1 MASVVKIRFL
11 LIVLSVSL
19 LTIPFAKAQF
29 NFGTRAGFVYTSVS
43 HEKWLPSYQAGVFSS
58 YDFNEAL
65 SISSELSFAD
75 RGFVF
80 DPPYLLDNY
89 YIDQHLRYLTL
100 QNSMEWKYS
109 NRFSLLG
116 GFGISALLSVGS
128 TNGSYLYGYY
138 GDDYDFFELW
148 DINLHA
154 GLKYQMTPHFHWVAR
169 FSHGL
174 KDIYKADYSYSYYNR
189 GAELSFGYNLHDIG
203 IERMDDVALANERS
217 TKVSF
222 GIRLGIANNTIL
234 EPLGNVNEKAIGKK
248 SYEAGIEF
256 RFDKW
261 RYFYLT
267 PGLNYLQRSATYF
280 TGTPEE
286 ELLDLKYLSPSF
298 MVGLAP
304 VKTKYFSLAMEAG
317 FYVNFLLSAK
327 EPEYWKDKVPNGY
340 GELDHIESGNVL
352 MSTFYGYEG
361 VVNADKNTKF
371 FFNYRRSRDFTPFAE
386 TPASNNVELYNKA
399 ETFSLGVRFKL
410 KHGAERAMAHT
421 DSVSKHEFI
430 KKFSS
435 GFKAG
440 FNFNNS
446 AVKDLPDGYEDISR
460 TSLGFHAGYYM
471 QFRMFRNFSLLPELQ
486 FIRKGYQY
494 KINGNSS
501 SIKMSYVE
509 LSLLMSKAISRHVS
523 LEAGPT
529 VGMRFNGGDIE
540 IDDSS
545 FYNYDGVIEPGISA
559 GLRYFI
565 NSKLSISSR
574 YYSSLKGEG
583 SFEANNSPGGG
594 AATSE
599 YFRNIQLSAYWRLS
613 KE

>member
-19 LTIPFAKAQF
+19 FTIPFAKAQF
-29 NFGTRAGFVYTSVS
+29 NFGARAGFVYTSVS
-43 HEKWLPSYQAGVFSS
+43 HQNWLPSYQAGVFSS
-58 YDFNEAL
+58 YNFNEAL

-80 DPPYLLDNY
+80 DPPYLLDDY
-89 YIDQHLRYLTL
+89 YIDQHLRYLSL

-116 GFGISALLSVGS
+116 GFGVSALLSVGN
-128 TNGSYLYGYY
+128 TNGRYLYGYD
-138 GDDYDFFELW
+138 GDDYDFFEPW

-174 KDIYKADYSYSYYNR
+174 HDIYKVDYSYSYYNR

-203 IERMDDVALANERS
+203 IKKMDAVTLANERS

-234 EPLGNVNEKAIGKK
+234 EPLGNVNEKAIGKR

-256 RFDKW
+256 RFDKF

-267 PGLNYLQRSATYF
+267 YGLSYLQRSATYF
-280 TGTPEE
+280 TGTPNEQ
-286 ELLDLKYLSPSF
+286 LLDLKYLSPSF
-298 MVGLAP
+298 MLGLAP

-317 FYVNFLLSAK
+317 FYVNFLLSAQ
-327 EPEYWKDKVPNGY
+327 EPDYWKDKVPNYY
-340 GELDHIESGNVL
+340 GELDHIESRNVL

-361 VVNADKNTKF
+361 VMNANKNTKF
-371 FFNYRRSRDFTPFAE
+371 FFNYRRSRDFMPFAQ
-386 TPASNNVELYNKA
+386 TPASNNVDLYNKA
-399 ETFSLGVRFKL
+399 ETFSVGVRFKL
-410 KHGAERAMAHT
+410 KHGSERTMAHP
-421 DSVSKHEFI
+421 DSVAKNEFI
-430 KKFSS
+430 KRFSS

-440 FNFNNS
+440 LNFNNS

-471 QFRMFRNFSLLPELQ
+471 QFRMFKNFSLLPELQ

-509 LSLLMSKAISRHVS
+509 LSLLMSKAMSKRVS
-523 LEAGPT
+523 LEAGPNL
-529 VGMRFNGGDIE
+529 GLRF
-540 IDDSS
+540 
-545 FYNYDGVIEPGISA
+545 YDGDGAKVDESTYYSYDWAIEPGISA

-574 YYSSLKGEG
+574 YYTSLRGE
-583 SFEANNSPGGG
+583 NSLVAFNSTEEG
-594 AATSE
+594 ATSE